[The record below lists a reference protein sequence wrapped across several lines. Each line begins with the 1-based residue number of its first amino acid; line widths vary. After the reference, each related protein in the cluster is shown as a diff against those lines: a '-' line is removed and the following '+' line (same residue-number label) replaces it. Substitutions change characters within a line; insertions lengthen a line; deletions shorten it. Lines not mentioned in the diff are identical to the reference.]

1 MNKLPKLITF
11 MLAGAVCAVLAF
23 WWVRL
28 REVSPPVVAIASPDR
43 PAHFDLAV
51 QTRLFGTRP
60 QVTMSAPSVDIVL
73 GGVIAPGSKKGRGV
87 AVLAVDAKP
96 MRAYRTGD
104 EIAPGIQ
111 LVEVQATRVL
121 IEQNGARSEVS
132 LPPTKFPSA
141 PGNR

>member
-1 MNKLPKLITF
+1 MNRLPTLITLL
-11 MLAGAVCAVLAF
+11 LAGAVCAVLAF

-43 PAHFDLAV
+43 PPHFDLAV
-51 QTRLFGTRP
+51 QTRLFGARP
-60 QVTMSAPSVDIVL
+60 QVTVSTASANIRL

-87 AVLAVDAKP
+87 AVLAVDSKP
-96 MRAYRTGD
+96 MRAYRSGD

-121 IEQNGARSEVS
+121 IEQNGARTEVS
-132 LPPTKFPSA
+132 LPPTKAPSL
-141 PGNR
+141 PGN